1 MAGNVSRCG
10 HVLNNPLVLY
20 FTVFVSRIVT
30 KLLSLYHRSHC
41 ATRCA
46 DCWAGPCACSQGHDY
61 PTSFSCA
68 RFPKPLDA
76 PWDFCLAIRLAGFM
90 KPHSESV
97 RRLWNSRARRTL
109 REVINSCHV
118 LSNISSFEAYSQYFI
133 VRASWQRW
141 NWYSFGWTFK
151 GDIWWGRRNGAHIL
165 WHAHPH
171 NLNAFTLFARFNC
184 SLETN
189 TRPLI

>member
-20 FTVFVSRIVT
+20 FSLCVTNRDKAPVSVSSFT
-30 KLLSLYHRSHC
+30 LC
-41 ATRCA
+41 NPM
-46 DCWAGPCACSQGHDY
+46 CWAGPCACSQGHDY

-76 PWDFCLAIRLAGFM
+76 PWGFCLAIRLAGFM
-90 KPHSESV
+90 KRHSESV
-97 RRLWNSRARRTL
+97 RRLWNTRVRRTL

-118 LSNISSFEAYSQYFI
+118 LSNISSFEAYSRHFI

-165 WHAHPH
+165 WQAHPH
-171 NLNAFTLFARFNC
+171 SFKCIQVICTL
-184 SLETN
+184 
-189 TRPLI
+189 